1 MTADNKKL
9 TLLCC
14 QCGTEIDESQMF
26 QYGGDAVACEKC
38 TRNYYQDRPA
48 EIELEL
54 QYRRRNAVA
63 WVKRNRKRLE
73 KLGPKV

>member
-1 MTADNKKL
+1 VTADKKKL

-14 QCGTEIDESQMF
+14 QCGTEIDETQMF

-38 TRNYYQDRPA
+38 MRSYYQDRPA

-73 KLGPKV
+73 NQEPKT

>member
-1 MTADNKKL
+1 VTADNKKL

-14 QCGTEIDESQMF
+14 QCGTAIDEAQMF

-38 TRNYYQDRPA
+38 VRNYYQDRPA
-48 EIELEL
+48 EIEREL

-73 KLGPKV
+73 KQAPKI